1 MIIVLFI
8 INRIEAKLL
17 LLSLLLF
24 CIVAHAGLSK
34 DLAHLQ
40 QVYPGFFELAPNGEF
55 LIWNDGTQ
63 MPVQDTKTHKS
74 LQEKLENPSLA
85 DQISKVH
92 YPVGEIDLAAYFLK
106 NEDPGRIRYEPFA
119 LKMYGAT
126 EEAVRLYMATIP
138 WMPGTFK
145 NADGSA
151 RYSLPVTTIN
161 RVNEKLEHI
170 SVELDQLVL
179 THPEY
184 KNYLDNPGDT
194 FQWRTIAN
202 TNRISFHSF
211 GMTIDINADY
221 SNYWQWD
228 IYSLYLKPTENAIK
242 PENIEG
248 KAVVLVGNRAYF
260 VEDHKLVTKDN
271 ALFTIPISLAEEK
284 QNKLLQLGITD
295 GEIKR
300 NNTTNGLMNSIME
313 QALANGNR
321 PLPEDI
327 SFAYYP
333 NQIPWP
339 IILIFEKYGFIWG
352 GKWHHYD
359 TMHFE
364 YRPELF

>member
-1 MIIVLFI
+1 MMVFINKIGGKLVALFLVLI
-8 INRIEAKLL
+8 CITANAGIN
-17 LLSLLLF
+17 
-24 CIVAHAGLSK
+24 K
-34 DLAHLQ
+34 DLAHLK
-40 QVYPGFFELAPNGEF
+40 QVYPGFFELGSQDKL

-63 MPVQDTKTHKS
+63 MPVQDTKARKS
-74 LQEKLENPSLA
+74 TQEKLDNPSLA
-85 DQISKVH
+85 DQISKVY
-92 YPVGEIDLAAYFLK
+92 YPAGEINLPAYFLK

-126 EEAVRLYMATIP
+126 EEAVRSHLVTIT
-138 WMPGTFK
+138 WMPGAFK

-161 RVNEKLEHI
+161 RVNEKLQHI
-170 SVELDQLVL
+170 STELEQLVL
-179 THPEY
+179 THPDY
-184 KNYLDNPGDT
+184 KKYLANPGGT
-194 FQWRTIAN
+194 FQWRMIAN
-202 TNRISFHSF
+202 THRMSFHSF
-211 GMTIDINADY
+211 GMTIDINVDY

-228 IYSLYLKPTENAIK
+228 IYSLYLKPAENAIK
-242 PENIEG
+242 PENIAG
-248 KAVVLVGNRAYF
+248 KAVVLVRNRAYF
-260 VEDHKLVTKDN
+260 VEDHTLVMKDGV
-271 ALFTIPISLAEEK
+271 LFTIPISLTEEK
-284 QNKLLQLGITD
+284 QNQLLQLGITD

-300 NNTTNGLMNSIME
+300 NNTTNGLINSIME

-321 PLPEDI
+321 PLPENI
-327 SFAYYP
+327 SFNYYP